1 MTILLDPE
9 ENETKALLACA
20 GDLAGKRVLEIGCG
34 DGRLTWRFAPMAAQ
48 VIAIDADAGKISR
61 ARQNLPP
68 ELRERVTF
76 YACGL
81 EQFVA
86 RFPPGSD
93 KPFDLALLSW
103 SL

>member
-1 MTILLDPE
+1 MTISLDPE

-20 GDLAGKRVLEIGCG
+20 GDLSGKRVLEIGCG
-34 DGRLTWRFAPMAAQ
+34 DGRLTWRFASMAAQ
-48 VIAIDADAGKISR
+48 VIAMDSDAEKISR

-76 YACGL
+76 YPFGL
-81 EQFVA
+81 EEFAA

-93 KPFDLALLSW
+93 QPFDLALLSW